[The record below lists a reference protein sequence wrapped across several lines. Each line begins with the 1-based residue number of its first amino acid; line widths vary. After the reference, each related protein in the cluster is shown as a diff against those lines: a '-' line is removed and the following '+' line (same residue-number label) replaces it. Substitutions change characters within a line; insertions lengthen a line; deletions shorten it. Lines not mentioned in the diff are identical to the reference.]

1 MQDRPNGEVVE
12 AHVVEEHVAEDVVVV
27 DVVGPIKGLQ
37 SHLVRVMPP
46 CCHRNNS
53 NGLDK

>member
-1 MQDRPNGEVVE
+1 MQDHPNGEVVVV
-12 AHVVEEHVAEDVVVV
+12 HVVEEHVDKDVVVV

-37 SHLVRVMPP
+37 SHLVQEMLP

-53 NGLDK
+53 NGLAK

>member
-1 MQDRPNGEVVE
+1 MQDHPNGEDVE
-12 AHVVEEHVAEDVVVV
+12 GHVVEEHVVEDVVMV

-37 SHLVRVMPP
+37 SHLVQEPP
-46 CCHRNNS
+46 LCCHSNNS

>member
-1 MQDRPNGEVVE
+1 M
-12 AHVVEEHVAEDVVVV
+12 VEEHVVKDVVMV

-37 SHLVRVMPP
+37 SHLVQETLP